1 MTAAY
6 ADVSKLIDHALLL
19 PNLDRAALESGLA
32 LARAYEV
39 ASVCIL
45 PYYVSRAREALSG
58 SSVLTSTT
66 IGFPHGATSAR
77 AKLAEAESALDDGAD
92 ELDALVN
99 VSLALSGEWKAVSAE
114 IDALTRAC
122 HARGRKLKVIF
133 ENAYLDESRKRAL
146 CHICGELGVDWVKTS
161 TGFGPS
167 GATLADVE
175 LMRRESPP
183 HVQVKAAGGIRELDT
198 VLRFRPLVTRVGT
211 SHTHTILN
219 EWRRRLELPELT
231 VAATAGGAAY

>member
-1 MTAAY
+1 MTAKY
-6 ADVSKLIDHALLL
+6 AEIAKLIDHALLL
-19 PNLDRAALESGLA
+19 PNLDQPALEAGLG

-45 PYYVSRAREALSG
+45 PYYVRRAREALSG

-77 AKLAEAESALDDGAD
+77 AKVAEAEAALDDGAE

-99 VSLALSGEWKAVSAE
+99 VSLVLSGDWKAVASE
-114 IDALTRAC
+114 IDALARAC
-122 HARGRKLKVIF
+122 HERGKKLKVIF
-133 ENAYLDESRKRAL
+133 ENAYLDEQQKRTL
-146 CHICGELGVDWVKTS
+146 CRICGDLSVDWVKTS
-161 TGFGPS
+161 TGFAPS
-167 GATLADVE
+167 GATLQDVE
-175 LMRRESPP
+175 LMRHESPAQ
-183 HVQVKAAGGIRELDT
+183 VQVKAAGGIRDLET

-219 EWRRRLELPELT
+219 EWRRRLDLPELT
-231 VAATAGGAAY
+231 PASTTGGAY